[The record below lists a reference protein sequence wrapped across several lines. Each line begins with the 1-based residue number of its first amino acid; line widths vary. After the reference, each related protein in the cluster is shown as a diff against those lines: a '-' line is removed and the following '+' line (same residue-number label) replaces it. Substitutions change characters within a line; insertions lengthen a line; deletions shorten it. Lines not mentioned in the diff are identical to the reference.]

1 LFLFP
6 LSHCSKALPLTPICF
21 FMNLSIQ
28 KISLPF
34 LLLLVLASCSSS
46 RMFNEIQTGVASW
59 YGPGFHG
66 KKTANGE
73 KFNKNKFTAA
83 HKTLPF
89 NTLVKVINTEN
100 GKSVTVR
107 INDRGPY
114 AKDRIID
121 LSEAAGKKIG
131 ITKTGTAFVKI
142 LLVKG
147 DLENSTNK
155 ISTGEQFSV
164 QLASFS
170 DANSAEENAKSIP
183 KAFVLKGK
191 ANGKNV
197 FRVYSGKF
205 KTSNE
210 AKKWQRALK
219 EKGFNGFVKQL

>member
-1 LFLFP
+1 ML
-6 LSHCSKALPLTPICF
+6 KD
-21 FMNLSIQ
+21 
-28 KISLPF
+28 
-34 LLLLVLASCSSS
+34 
-46 RMFNEIQTGVASW
+46 IQTGVASW

-73 KFNKNKFTAA
+73 KFNKNRLTAA

-121 LSEAAGKKIG
+121 LSEAAAKKIG
-131 ITKTGTAFVKI
+131 ITKTGTANVKL

-147 DLENSTNK
+147 DLENSSKK
-155 ISTGEQFSV
+155 ISSGEQFSV
-164 QLASFS
+164 QLASYS
-170 DANSAEENAKSIP
+170 DSKSAEQNAKKIP
-183 KAFVLKGK
+183 KSFVLKGE
-191 ANGKNV
+191 ANGQTV

-205 KTSNE
+205 NTSNE
-210 AKKWQRALK
+210 AKKWQRTLK
-219 EKGFNGFVKQL
+219 EKGLNGFVKQL

>member
-1 LFLFP
+1 
-6 LSHCSKALPLTPICF
+6 
-21 FMNLSIQ
+21 M
-28 KISLPF
+28 ISLNLKKPLVFFLF
-34 LLLLVLASCSSS
+34 LLLTSCSTG
-46 RMFNEIQTGVASW
+46 RMLTEIQTGVASW

-73 KFNKNKFTAA
+73 KFNKNKLTAA

-131 ITKTGTAFVKI
+131 ITQTGTAFVKL

-147 DLENSTNK
+147 DLQDSTQK
-155 ISTGEQFSV
+155 ISSGEQFSV
-164 QLASFS
+164 QLASYS
-170 DANSAEENAKSIP
+170 DAKSAEQNAKNIP
-183 KAFVLKGK
+183 KAFVLKGL
-191 ANGKNV
+191 ANGKSV

-205 KTSNE
+205 KSSNE
-210 AKKWQRALK
+210 AKEWQRALQ
-219 EKGFNGFVKQL
+219 EKGFKGFVKQL